1 MGTFV
6 TAFPLCNS
14 AVGSLLQV
22 EQHLNVLRVQLP
34 QQYPHERQNWQ
45 KKISVVLKNQVELQ
59 KRFEEV
65 LQNLQQGQTLESI
78 PRIVVPSLPQ
88 APTVSPPPSK

>member
-1 MGTFV
+1 M
-6 TAFPLCNS
+6 TAFTLCNS
-14 AVGSLLQV
+14 SVGYLLQV
-22 EQHLNVLRVQLP
+22 EQHLNVLRVQFP
-34 QQYPHERQNWQ
+34 QHYPQERQNWQ
-45 KKISVVLKNQVELQ
+45 KKISLVLKNQVELQ

-88 APTVSPPPSK
+88 APTVRHPLLN